1 MKKFLVILLA
11 GSLLFNNAFAG
22 RFGGGRS
29 SGMQR
34 SMPSSRPSGY
44 GSSYGHAGQAPGSSS
59 MGSGGGQQQRSG
71 MGAGTAAMLGAAAG
85 AAGGYMLGKSN
96 SNNNVA
102 GNTNAS
108 GAVAAKA
115 VDEARSSIP
124 WGTIGVLI
132 AILVLGLIFFRR
144 KINPSLSSH
153 NPMNSFTSGNNNG
166 FNMQNI
172 NRITNNVQ
180 PGKPAAKPILR
191 FGSAAQTTEQPDKMP
206 DGIETIYFLRQAKGM
221 FLHIQSMNSSEN
233 ISEIQK
239 YMTAQLFAEV
249 QEDIVN
255 NKTLADFTNLECQL
269 MQCEA
274 VAASQTEDGQA
285 IEAHLAASVKFFGNV
300 SENPEQPPVPFSE
313 VWNFVKSESTNNKW
327 IVAGI
332 QQEATTS

>member
-34 SMPSSRPSGY
+34 SMSRPSGSGY
-44 GSSYGHAGQAPGSSS
+44 SSNYGHTGQAPN
-59 MGSGGGQQQRSG
+59 MGSGQQQQRSG

-96 SNNNVA
+96 SNNVA
-102 GNTNAS
+102 NNPNAS

-115 VDEARSSIP
+115 SEETRSSIP
-124 WGTIGVLI
+124 WGTIGILI
-132 AILVLGLIFFRR
+132 AILALGLIFFRR
-144 KINPSLSSH
+144 KINPGLSSH
-153 NPMNSFTSGNNNG
+153 NPMNNFTPGNNNG

-172 NRITNNVQ
+172 NRGANNLQ
-180 PGKPAAKPILR
+180 SGKPSGKPILK
-191 FGSAAQTTEQPDKMP
+191 FGSAAPTTEQIDKMP
-206 DGIETIYFLRQAKGM
+206 DGIETVYFLRQAKGM
-221 FLHIQSMNSSEN
+221 FLHIQSMNSSDN

-239 YMTAQLFAEV
+239 YMTAPLFAEV
-249 QEDIVN
+249 KDDILN
-255 NKTLADFTNLECQL
+255 NTTIADFTNLDCQL

-274 VAASQTEDGQA
+274 VAASQTEDGQP
-285 IEAHLAASVKFFGNV
+285 IEAHLVASVKFLGNV
-300 SENPEQPPVPFSE
+300 SENPEQPPAPFSE
-313 VWNFVKSESTNNKW
+313 IWNFVKSESTNNKW

-332 QQEATTS
+332 QQEKA